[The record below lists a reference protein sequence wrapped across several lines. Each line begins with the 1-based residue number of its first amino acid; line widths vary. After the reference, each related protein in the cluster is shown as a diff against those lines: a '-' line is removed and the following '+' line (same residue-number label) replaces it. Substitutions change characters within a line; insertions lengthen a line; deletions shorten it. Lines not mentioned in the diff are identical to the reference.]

1 MLPHPLVDVR
11 FLPEDVTVA
20 ATPGEPLLAVAERA
34 GVVIPT
40 GCRMGS
46 CWACVVDV
54 EGGDPIRSCITA
66 VPAGRPQWIIHLYG
80 DPTWEARV
88 GEW

>member
-1 MLPHPLVDVR
+1 MLPHPPVEVR
-11 FLPEDVTVA
+11 FLPEDVTVP
-20 ATPGEPLLAVAERA
+20 ATPGESLLTVAERA

-54 EGGDPIRSCITA
+54 EDGDPIRSCITA
-66 VPAGRPQWIIHLYG
+66 VPAGRPLWTLHLYG
-80 DPTWEARV
+80 DPTWEA
-88 GEW
+88 